1 MGGENELT
9 SIRPFRSQR
18 QAARA
23 GAAGRAVEAVESGG
37 GVAEATAGGRL
48 VSRSGRHGVAGQT
61 PIGLRRAGASWP
73 LWLAAGRG
81 LASAYPGNFP
91 PLSVS
96 PSLSPRSHILPP
108 PVAVLALL
116 NV

>member
-1 MGGENELT
+1 MGRATGEGRE
-9 SIRPFRSQR
+9 
-18 QAARA
+18 A
-23 GAAGRAVEAVESGG
+23 GADGSDAGRAVEAVESGG
-37 GVAEATAGGRL
+37 GVAEARAGRRL
-48 VSRSGRHGVAGQT
+48 VSRSGRHGVAGEA
-61 PIGLRRAGASWP
+61 PIGLRREGGSWP

-108 PVAVLALL
+108 PVAVPALL
-116 NV
+116 DV